1 MGDENVIVLWSILGI
16 VIAYLIGSI
25 STSTIVV
32 RLVSGKDIRHHGSG
46 NAGATNT
53 LRMLGTKWGIAVLIV
68 DAVKGMIALW
78 VVYGLAHANPVAL
91 ALSAIAVV
99 VGHNWPIFFGFRG
112 GKGIA
117 TTIGVLL
124 WMAPLMTIIA
134 GILCLIVIALTRY
147 VSLGSLILTILIPI
161 LLGVFTPSHESA
173 LWASIVLALLSIYRH
188 RENVVR
194 LLSGKE
200 RKLFDK
206 TSDHF

>member
-1 MGDENVIVLWSILGI
+1 MVLWCILSII
-16 VIAYLIGSI
+16 IAYLIGSI

-32 RLVSGKDIRHHGSG
+32 KMVSGKDIRQFGSG

-53 LRMLGTKWGIAVLIV
+53 SRVLGTKWGIAVLVI
-68 DAVKGMIALW
+68 DALKGMIALSI
-78 VVYGLAHANPVAL
+78 VSALAHANPVAL

-99 VGHNWPIFFGFRG
+99 VGHNWPIYFGFRG

-134 GILCLIVIALTRY
+134 GILCLVVIALTRY
-147 VSLGSLILTILIPI
+147 VSLGSLIFAILIPI
-161 LLGVFTPSHESA
+161 LLGVWAPSHEAA
-173 LWASIVLALLSIYRH
+173 LWASIVLALLSIYSH
-188 RENVVR
+188 RQNIGR
-194 LLSGKE
+194 LLRGSE

-206 TSDHF
+206 TSDHL

>member
-1 MGDENVIVLWSILGI
+1 MWCILSII
-16 VIAYLIGSI
+16 IAYLIGSI

-32 RLVSGKDIRHHGSG
+32 KMVSGKDIRQFGSG

-53 LRMLGTKWGIAVLIV
+53 SRVLGTKWGIAVLVI
-68 DAVKGMIALW
+68 DALKGMIALSI
-78 VVYGLAHANPVAL
+78 VSALAHANPVAL

-99 VGHNWPIFFGFRG
+99 VGHNWPIYFGFRG

-134 GILCLIVIALTRY
+134 GILCLVVIALTRY
-147 VSLGSLILTILIPI
+147 VSLGSLIFAILIPI
-161 LLGVFTPSHESA
+161 LLGVWAPSHEAA
-173 LWASIVLALLSIYRH
+173 LWASIVLALLSIYSH
-188 RENVVR
+188 RQNIGR
-194 LLSGKE
+194 LLRGSE

-206 TSDHF
+206 TSDHL

>member
-1 MGDENVIVLWSILGI
+1 MIVLWCILSII
-16 VIAYLIGSI
+16 IAYLIGSI

-32 RLVSGKDIRHHGSG
+32 KMVSGKDIRQFGSG

-53 LRMLGTKWGIAVLIV
+53 SRVLGTKWGIAVLVI
-68 DAVKGMIALW
+68 DALKGMIALSI
-78 VVYGLAHANPVAL
+78 VSALAHANPVAL

-99 VGHNWPIFFGFRG
+99 VGHNWPIYFGFRG

-134 GILCLIVIALTRY
+134 GILCLVVIALTRY
-147 VSLGSLILTILIPI
+147 VSLGSLIFAILIPI
-161 LLGVFTPSHESA
+161 LLGVWAPSHEAA
-173 LWASIVLALLSIYRH
+173 LWASIVLALLSIYSH
-188 RENVVR
+188 RQNIGR
-194 LLSGKE
+194 LLRGSE

-206 TSDHF
+206 TSDHL

>member
-1 MGDENVIVLWSILGI
+1 MVLWCILSII
-16 VIAYLIGSI
+16 IAYLIGSI

-32 RLVSGKDIRHHGSG
+32 KMVSGKDIRQFGSG

-53 LRMLGTKWGIAVLIV
+53 SRVLGTKWGITVLVI
-68 DAVKGMIALW
+68 DALKGMIALSI
-78 VVYGLAHANPVAL
+78 VSALAHANPVAL

-99 VGHNWPIFFGFRG
+99 VGHNWPIYFGFRG

-134 GILCLIVIALTRY
+134 GILCLVVIALTRY
-147 VSLGSLILTILIPI
+147 VSLGSLIFAILIPI
-161 LLGVFTPSHESA
+161 LLGVWAPSHEAA
-173 LWASIVLALLSIYRH
+173 LWASIVLALLSIYSH
-188 RENVVR
+188 RQNIGR
-194 LLSGKE
+194 LLRGSE

-206 TSDHF
+206 TSDHL